1 MICFANDKLIL
12 RGNDLST
19 DNRSFKAYDSETG
32 NLNREWKAECQH
44 YIECGSLVACTMP
57 ERKDR
62 RDLIEGCKV
71 CGLTRVY
78 NLDTLQATI
87 LSENIIP
94 HKLCNGP
101 EETVLVWEGRSM
113 KIQQLLFKREKAPD
127 SPQPETA
134 DSKLV
139 PRLGPFDWHLLAM
152 CYARH
157 CDIVVLLTFIGNLTK
172 LKVRGINLTTGSV
185 VWSHSR
191 SLQDAPLNPE
201 DICITKEG
209 LVTVAHD
216 NSLFSLD
223 PADGVT
229 METILQD
236 EELNGISEVSC
247 SNQGEEHKMAVRH
260 ETYNAAITC
269 YSVNMK
275 CDPLVVQDL

>member
-1 MICFANDKLIL
+1 MICQPTTVPSKFMIPKL
-12 RGNDLST
+12 
-19 DNRSFKAYDSETG
+19 ETSHK
-32 NLNREWKAECQH
+32 RKCQH

-62 RDLIEGCKV
+62 QDLIEGCKD
-71 CGLTRVY
+71 CGLIRVY
-78 NLDTLQATI
+78 DTLQAAI
-87 LSENIIP
+87 LFENIVSL
-94 HKLCNGP
+94 KLCNGP
-101 EETVLVWEGRSM
+101 DETVLVWEGRSK
-113 KIQQLLFKREKAPD
+113 KIQRLLLKRDKAPD
-127 SPQPETA
+127 SPQSETP
-134 DSKLV
+134 DSQLV
-139 PRLGPFDWHLLAM
+139 PRLGPFEWHLLAM
-152 CYARH
+152 CYARY

-191 SLQDAPLNPE
+191 SLQDAPFNPE

-209 LVTVAHD
+209 LVTIAHD

-229 METILQD
+229 METTLQD

-260 ETYNAAITC
+260 GTYNARITC
-269 YSVNMK
+269 YSVQMK
-275 CDPLVVQDL
+275 CDPLVVQVL